1 MIMVFSGISNI
12 ALHRFPQYIDYRKIC
27 MILFHIIPGSLNP
40 VIYGVQS
47 KEIREFLSK
56 LFEPKIFVPSS

>member
-1 MIMVFSGISNI
+1 
-12 ALHRFPQYIDYRKIC
+12 